1 MTGECTRTIG
11 PWPGLEAHE
20 PDRAGTTSS
29 SGAHLCMQRMRPAR
43 MIEKAMTLLTVPGDG
58 PAFPYA
64 GRPMHILPGH
74 DRMREIYARRV
85 TRLLP

>member
-1 MTGECTRTIG
+1 MHAEDA
-11 PWPGLEAHE
+11 PG
-20 PDRAGTTSS
+20 
-29 SGAHLCMQRMRPAR
+29 R

-74 DRMREIYARRV
+74 DRTREIYARHV
-85 TRLLP
+85 SRLLP

>member
-1 MTGECTRTIG
+1 VTGECTRTSRALARTRG
-11 PWPGLEAHE
+11 PGAGPSRNHVVQR
-20 PDRAGTTSS
+20 RA
-29 SGAHLCMQRMRPAR
+29 LCMRRMRPAR

>member
-1 MTGECTRTIG
+1 
-11 PWPGLEAHE
+11 
-20 PDRAGTTSS
+20 
-29 SGAHLCMQRMRPAR
+29 MRPAR